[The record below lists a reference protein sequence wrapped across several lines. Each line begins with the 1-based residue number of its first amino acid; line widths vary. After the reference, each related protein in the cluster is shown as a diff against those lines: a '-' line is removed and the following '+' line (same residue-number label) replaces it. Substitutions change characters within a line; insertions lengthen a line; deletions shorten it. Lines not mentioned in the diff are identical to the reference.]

1 MKTDKIFKEKDK
13 VYLYPIGWGVIKET
27 TDFDYK
33 IYFESINDNR
43 FISGDVKKLLS
54 FTEYTLE
61 GFSQER
67 PEELPNEG
75 KIAWVRNE
83 LPGNW
88 AIGHFYKKIGD
99 YYYVSDYVGQKE
111 WSKRGLEITTKNPY
125 ENRED

>member
-1 MKTDKIFKEKDK
+1 MSTKEQVFKKGDSVFHFIE
-13 VYLYPIGWGVIKET
+13 GWGKIISEDVTFPMIKWDNNIFET
-27 TDFDYK
+27 YAH
-33 IYFESINDNR
+33 I
-43 FISGDVKKLLS
+43 KLLS

-75 KIAWVRNE
+75 EIAWVRNE

-125 ENRED
+125 DKSNV